1 MKKLYRYI
9 YLLILFTIISSHSS
23 FSQSFE
29 QKPGQQVPDLKF
41 SGAYN
46 YKSNKPMPVTMAGL
60 KGKLIILDF
69 WGTFCEPCLEGF
81 SKLDSMQ
88 KYFGDKIQICT
99 VTSQS
104 KAVIDQ
110 FFKGH
115 TAVFKPSLPFITGD
129 TVLSKMFPHT
139 GVPFQVWISPSGK
152 VLYLADSYNLTV
164 ENINSAL
171 AEKELGIRE
180 AAKNVYAE
188 TLFDER
194 WKDLIEYSSY
204 LCRFKEGLHIDG
216 PVKGKGFSAIGT
228 IADLYRQAYDG
239 LTEHQYQLME
249 PGRLVL
255 EVKDSDKYF
264 SKAHGKEYLEWQEK
278 NLFGYQISVPDDGR
292 INMFKMMTQDLNRYF
307 NLNAGIQQRMV
318 KCLVLIRTSRM
329 DKLKS
334 KGGVIKDNFRT
345 EQKRVGPIDSIRY
358 LTNKPFTIFVERIAA
373 KTQYG
378 FHRPFRDSTGY
389 SGNIDVEMDGR
400 ILDNTDLNALR
411 KELNKYDLA
420 LVEKYCPLNVLV
432 LKDNNQIE

>member
-9 YLLILFTIISSHSS
+9 YLLILFTIISSHAS

-29 QKPGQQVPDLKF
+29 KKPGQQVPDLKF

-46 YKSNKPMPVTMAGL
+46 YKTNKPMPVTIAGL
-60 KGKLIILDF
+60 KGKLIVLDF

-104 KAVIDQ
+104 KAIIDQ

-194 WKDLIEYSSY
+194 WKGLIEYSSY

-239 LTEHQYQLME
+239 LTEHKYQLME

-307 NLNAGIQQRMV
+307 NLKACIQQRMV
-318 KCLVLIRTSRM
+318 KCLVLIRTSRI

-334 KGGVIKDNFRT
+334 EGGVIKDNFRT
-345 EQKRVGPIDSIRY
+345 EQKRVGPIDSMRY

-400 ILDNTDLNALR
+400 ILDNIDLNALR

-432 LKDNNQIE
+432 LKDNNKIE